1 MLQQQDLLEW
11 TATLISITCSLFRA
25 FNLGYQGWIYLIS
38 ICANLIFATYATKK
52 SQMLLNV
59 FYIATALI
67 GVYNWGLQ

>member
-1 MLQQQDLLEW
+1 
-11 TATLISITCSLFRA
+11 
-25 FNLGYQGWIYLIS
+25 LIS